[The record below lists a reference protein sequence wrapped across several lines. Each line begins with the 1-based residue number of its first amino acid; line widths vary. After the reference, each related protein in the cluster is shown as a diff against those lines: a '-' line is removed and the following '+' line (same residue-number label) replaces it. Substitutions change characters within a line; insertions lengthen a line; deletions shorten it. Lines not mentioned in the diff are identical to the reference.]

1 MSDLL
6 QDRLG
11 GEHGTVDLQDLLL
24 LDEVL
29 PPHLKDVVLQSAA
42 DRAKVIQPTH
52 T

>member
-11 GEHGTVDLQDLLL
+11 GEHGAVNLKDLLL
-24 LDEVL
+24 LNEVL
-29 PPHLKDVVLQSAA
+29 PPHLKDVVLQCAA